1 MKDHEITLNLTS
13 AVNSLSDVNK
23 LINELE
29 SIEEFFLKMKAKSS
43 LSQVDVPKSS
53 IALEELAKLNS
64 LNLMKSEDREKLN
77 LFLHFIRTKSP
88 TIHLSF
94 GSSPDDK
101 FLTKV
106 TDWFRA
112 QVNPYLLISIGLQPT
127 IGAGFKIRTTNK
139 YYDFSLRKYLTANKQ
154 TLVETLGT
162 IVKQ

>member
-1 MKDHEITLNLTS
+1 MKDHETDLKLNS
-13 AVNSLSDVNK
+13 SMNSLTDVNR

-29 SIEEFFLKMKAKSS
+29 NIEDFFLKMKAKSS

-53 IALEELAKLNS
+53 PTLEELAKLNS
-64 LNLMKSEDREKLN
+64 LNLMKSEDREKIN
-77 LFLHFIRTKSP
+77 LFLHFLRTKSP

-94 GSSPDDK
+94 GSSPDDQ
-101 FLTKV
+101 FLNKI
-106 TDWFRA
+106 TDWFRT

-139 YYDFSLRKYLTANKQ
+139 YYDFSLHKYLTANKQ
-154 TLVETLGT
+154 TLVETLGS